1 MELRELVSTF
11 NQGDIAIIKSLLES
25 EGIYFLAHGEHFNL
39 IRPFIQP
46 VRFMVSE
53 DELER
58 AQALIEDISLT
69 RTPLSL
75 FSEPSETDQP
85 TA

>member
-11 NQGDIAIIKSLLES
+11 NQGDVSIIKSLLES
-25 EGIYFLAHGEHFNL
+25 EGIYFLAHGDNFNQ

-46 VRFMVSE
+46 VRFMVAE
-53 DELER
+53 DVLER
-58 AQALIEDISLT
+58 AQTLIEGISLT
-69 RTPLSL
+69 RTPISL
-75 FSEPSETDQP
+75 NKPSEADQP

>member
-11 NQGDIAIIKSLLES
+11 NQGDVAIIKSLLES
-25 EGIYFLAHGEHFNL
+25 EEIDFLAHGENFNQ

-46 VRFMVSE
+46 VRFMVAE
-53 DELER
+53 DVLER
-58 AQALIEDISLT
+58 AQTLIEVISLKH
-69 RTPLSL
+69 TPISTN
-75 FSEPSETDQP
+75 EPSEADQP

>member
-11 NQGDIAIIKSLLES
+11 NQEDIALIKSLLES
-25 EGIYFLAHGEHFNL
+25 EGINYLAHGDNFNQ

-46 VRFMVSE
+46 VRFMVAE
-53 DELER
+53 DVLER
-58 AQALIEDISLT
+58 AQTLIEGISLT
-69 RTPLSL
+69 RTPISL
-75 FSEPSETDQP
+75 NKPSEADQS